1 MKSLEAEGI
10 APRTIPSR
18 PRRIAIDPRDG
29 LRRSRRLAIVATL
42 AGSAISG
49 ALLSVMI
56 LWL

>member
-1 MKSLEAEGI
+1 MKSHQAEGI
-10 APRTIPSR
+10 PARTIASR
-18 PRRIAIDPRDG
+18 PHRIAIDSRDG
-29 LRRSRRLAIVATL
+29 VRRSRRLAIIATL